1 MERKLFIIRHGKSSW
16 EEEGLDDIDRPLADR
31 GIRNADTMA
40 HRLRESGDVP
50 ELIFTSPANRA
61 LNTAMI
67 MARVWGLPAASL
79 EVHDAL
85 YMAYESDI
93 DAVVGMAPDPVRGLA
108 IFGHN
113 PSFTLYANRF
123 LDTTLDN
130 LPTAGVV
137 IVTLESDG
145 WSGIGRPMVINARV
159 EYPRRKP

>member
-16 EEEGLDDIDRPLADR
+16 KEEGLDDIDRPLADR

-40 HRLRESGDVP
+40 RRLKESGEVP

-67 MARVWGLPAASL
+67 MARIWGLHAASM
-79 EVHDAL
+79 EVHDDL

-93 DAVVGMAPDPVRGLA
+93 EAVVSEAPDSVRGLA

-113 PSFTLYANRF
+113 PTFTLYANRF
-123 LDTTLDN
+123 LDKALDN

-145 WSGIGRPMVINARV
+145 WSGIGRPMVLNTRV
-159 EYPRRKP
+159 DYPKNKS